1 MFTCRLR
8 SLAVAITIACLAAA
22 AGSAGAG
29 TIFVEHFAGTDGTAL
44 PTYDSDYIATNNPV
58 IAGKKAE
65 IDSPGLTV
73 SGKLSSGNSLYIGV
87 PDSGSPALIYE
98 FTNDNDLINQN
109 PGDSSVYYASAFFK
123 LDQFGTDTRAAIYV
137 ELPFYREGTGTVR
150 EVEFGLYRQAP
161 LEGGGLTVAATYEFN
176 WNAPARKDLGVY
188 TEGSTVQVVLK
199 AELQGNSSLNYYAA
213 VDPSVGSEP
222 AWTLIA
228 QTETNAAGWNLDA
241 VSVAAYAPNNASFGW
256 IDEVRVG
263 TTYDDVVVAPEP
275 ATLSLLALGGLALI
289 RRRK

>member
-1 MFTCRLR
+1 MGNLR
-8 SLAVAITIACLAAA
+8 SLAVVITIACLAAA

-44 PTYDSDYIATNNPV
+44 TTYDSDYVMTANGGNL
-58 IAGKKAE
+58 AGRKAE

-87 PDSGSPALIYE
+87 PDSGSPVLTYK
-98 FTNDNDLINQN
+98 FTNDNDLTNQN
-109 PGDSSVYYASAFFK
+109 PGDSSVYYASALFK
-123 LDQFGTDTRAAIYV
+123 VDQFGTDTSAALYV
-137 ELPFYREGTGTVR
+137 ELPFYREGGAGTVR
-150 EVEFGLYRQAP
+150 EVEFGLFLQTP
-161 LEGGGLTVAATYEFN
+161 INGGGLRVMAAKEQN
-176 WNAPARKDLGVY
+176 WVDFADY
-188 TEGSTVQVVLK
+188 TAGSTVQVVLK
-199 AELQGNSSLNYYAA
+199 TVVGLSGSNPFLAYYAA
-213 VDPSVGSEP
+213 VDPLVGVEP
-222 AWTLIA
+222 TWQFIA

-275 ATLSLLALGGLALI
+275 ATLALLALGGMGLLA
-289 RRRK
+289 RRKK